1 LMHGVVSTHGHVQ
14 GLTHMVV
21 CLQIALAGLATLKHV
36 TAHSLQMVHTRLT
49 VHDKNKINDNV

>member
-1 LMHGVVSTHGHVQ
+1 
-14 GLTHMVV
+14 MVV